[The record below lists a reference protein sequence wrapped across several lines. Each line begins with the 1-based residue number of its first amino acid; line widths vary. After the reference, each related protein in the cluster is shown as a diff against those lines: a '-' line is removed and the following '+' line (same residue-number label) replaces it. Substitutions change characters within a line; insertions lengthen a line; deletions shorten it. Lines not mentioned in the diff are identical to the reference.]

1 MIGQI
6 EDEAS
11 LMNIDKVVEAVDKV
25 TPPIVSYTYLKQ
37 ELMKNGLSIDLA
49 NWLSTSVKRISASEY
64 QFKFKTSV
72 IRQLLK
78 MYRDADYWEV
88 VGNPPPGCHIRLVR
102 AEYNHLWTEE
112 IVERLDLL
120 QSAIPSQF
128 STRLI
133 KNSGHWVQVDN
144 PDGLFDA
151 IKDLL

>member
-49 NWLSTSVKRISASEY
+49 NWLSTSVKRISPMEY
-64 QFKFKTSV
+64 QFKFKTSI

-78 MYRDADYWEV
+78 VYRDADYWEV
-88 VGNPPPGCHIRLVR
+88 IGNPPPGCHIRLVR
-102 AEYNHLWTEE
+102 AEYNPLWTEE

-128 STRLI
+128 STRLVR
-133 KNSGHWVQVDN
+133 NSGHWVQADN